1 MKKNIIIWVIIILII
16 LAWIYYKNNFL
27 DKAGKISNIESLE
40 HSWAG
45 DIE

>member
-1 MKKNIIIWVIIILII
+1 MKKSIIIWIIIILVV
-16 LAWIYYKNNFL
+16 LAWLYYKNNFL
-27 DKAGKISNIESLE
+27 DKNQKISNIESLE